1 MAGART
7 QLLRRVPQTAEP
19 SGSLLKLL
27 YSKSEQLPELLQFVR
42 TLEHQVGPDACAQ
55 VRPDYDYWLSEL
67 EVSLKMQCEQ
77 CGATLSCDMLGIEAY
92 RVGTYC
98 RACPHCYDRLQDR
111 THSLGRRWARLIVHA
126 ADHPELLAGP
136 LARWQYRLGLSDWQ
150 VEQRLSLD
158 ANGLL
163 RLVLSPIPDL
173 NHRDQQCQ
181 LLATT
186 LGCPADLIAQLV
198 AEDDS
203 TILDQA
209 VMSTDDV
216 GEELPF

>member
-1 MAGART
+1 MFHGD
-7 QLLRRVPQTAEP
+7 P
-19 SGSLLKLL
+19 SGV
-27 YSKSEQLPELLQFVR
+27 YSALRSDAAELLQFVR
-42 TLEHQVGPDACAQ
+42 ALENQVGPDACAQ
-55 VRPDYDYWLSEL
+55 ARPDYDLWLSEL
-67 EVSLKMQCEQ
+67 EVSLAMQCER
-77 CGATLSCDMLGIEAY
+77 CGATLACDMLGVEAY
-92 RVGTYC
+92 CVGTC
-98 RACPHCYDRLQDR
+98 RRACPRCYDRLHER

-126 ADHPELLAGP
+126 AEHPELLAGS
-136 LARWQYRLGLSDWQ
+136 LVRWQYRLGLNDWQ

-163 RLVLSPIPDL
+163 RLALSPIPDQD
-173 NHRDQQCQ
+173 HYDQQCQ

-186 LGCPADLIAQLV
+186 LGCSADLIAQLV
-198 AEDDS
+198 AEDDP